1 MRWALLCVLAMLA
14 VGSAV
19 TGPAAHAQS
28 VTVISGSGASDAET
42 AAAAKAFGEKN
53 QPRFQEIPWIVLL
66 PIGLFLVLLLS
77 WIGTTDWVNRDSQIF
92 GLNYKKWVPIAYA
105 PVAVLAIVLAFVPI
119 NFWIKLPLLAVA
131 YLASFLPYA
140 ISHNRSVEPHQT
152 VLTGSWWRH
161 LFAAVMGKV
170 GVKVKTERLAEYEKG
185 APVELIAMGGESA
198 SDDNVNLL
206 TARQSPGYLVV
217 KEVVL
222 ELVNRRA
229 ERMMLD
235 YGQQG
240 VAVRYQV
247 DGVWHPG
254 EARDRES
261 GDVALAVMKTLAN
274 LDASDRRTKQV
285 GRLGAKYQGNTYMCE
300 LTTQGTQGG
309 ERAILHMLFEKARP
323 STYNELGMREGLQQ
337 KWGELMAA
345 DRGLLIFSAMPAG
358 GLTTMIDASLN
369 ETDRLMRDFV
379 AIEEVNHR
387 EHEIQN
393 VNVTT
398 YDAAQGQSA
407 ITILPT
413 LIRTYPNVYI
423 LRDFTPP
430 EAAKSLIGEIQDE
443 RLVITSV
450 QARDAPEALIRML
463 QMKVPQKAFAAAVT
477 AVLYQRLIRTLCPDC
492 KVGYTPPPD
501 VLKKLG
507 IPPGK
512 IEQLYRPP
520 KPEELE
526 KPCPT
531 CSNIGYLG
539 RTGIFELLEVTD
551 QMREILVK
559 QPSVDLLRKAARA
572 SQQRS
577 LQEEGILLVAK
588 GVTSLPELM
597 RVLKG

>member
-1 MRWALLCVLAMLA
+1 MQQLRTVFLLAFFAVFAAALAPS
-14 VGSAV
+14 SAR
-19 TGPAAHAQS
+19 AQS
-28 VTVISGSGASDAET
+28 ASGD
-42 AAAAKAFGEKN
+42 AAAAKAYGESMQSK
-53 QPRFQEIPWIVLL
+53 FDELPWSDLLKVGGWVVLL
-66 PIGLFLVLLLS
+66 ALWV
-77 WIGTTDWVNRDSQIF
+77 GTTDWVNRDTQIF
-92 GLNYKKWVPIAYA
+92 DLGYKKWNPIVYA
-105 PVAVLAIVLAFVPI
+105 PVAVVAVAMAFLPLPYVA
-119 NFWIKLPLLAVA
+119 KLPIVAVV
-131 YLASFLPYA
+131 YLATIIPYVVV
-140 ISHNRSVEPHQT
+140 HNRAVEPHQT
-152 VLTGSWWRH
+152 VLTGSWFRH
-161 LFAAVMGKV
+161 IFATAMGKV
-170 GVKVKTERLAEYEKG
+170 GVKVKTERLADYEKG
-185 APVELIAMGGESA
+185 SPVELIAMGGESPG
-198 SDDNVNLL
+198 DDNVNLL
-206 TARQSPGYLVV
+206 TARQSPGYLIV
-217 KEVVL
+217 KDWIVEMVS
-222 ELVNRRA
+222 RRA

-261 GDVALAVMKTLAN
+261 GDVALAVMKTLAD
-274 LDASDRRTKQV
+274 LEPKERRKKQT
-285 GRLGAKYQGNTYMCE
+285 GRLGAKYDGATYMCE
-300 LTTQGTQGG
+300 LAAQGTQSG
-309 ERAILHMLFEKARP
+309 ERVIVHMIFDKARP
-323 STYNELGMREGLQQ
+323 STYEELGMREGLQK
-337 KWGELMAA
+337 KWGEFMAA
-345 DRGLLIFSAMPAG
+345 DRGLLIFSAMPSG
-358 GLTTMIDASLN
+358 GLTTLIDASLQ

-379 AIEEVNHR
+379 AIEDANNR

-398 YDAAQGQSA
+398 FDAAQGQTA
-407 ITILPT
+407 ATILPK

-430 EAAKSLIGEIQDE
+430 EVTKSLINEIQDD

-450 QARDAPEALIRML
+450 QARDAAEALVRML
-463 QMKVPQKAFAAAVT
+463 QLKVPQKAFAAEVT
-477 AVLYQRLIRTLCPDC
+477 AVLYQRLIRKLCTDC
-492 KVGYTPPPD
+492 KVGYKPPPD

-531 CSNIGYLG
+531 CNNIGYVG

-551 QMREILVK
+551 QMREVLAK
-559 QPSVDLLRKAARA
+559 QPSVDLLRKAARV
-572 SQQRS
+572 SHQRS